1 MIASTAGFSSL
12 TSREITAQAVFCVC
26 AGEDVVSA
34 AASASIVTQGLF
46 FAGAFDDYISAEKRP
61 QFPQSMKTA
70 SSCIALIDF
79 DKDPELALK
88 TVERLGQIFIKRICM
103 IAVGSELS
111 SALLLRAVRAGCTEY
126 LTKPVNT
133 VDLTSSFVRFK
144 QLMAISPQAQ
154 SSTGR
159 VLAFFGAKG
168 GVGTTTLAVHLAMH
182 LVRQHHRKTLIID
195 HKHQLG
201 HVALYL
207 GLKDTQYHFDELLRN
222 VDRLDVELLNGYAIQ
237 HASGLVVIASPD
249 ISTKYYECKQ
259 DEIERVMDFLR
270 REYDYILIDSS
281 VEYED
286 TKMSIIEQADDV
298 YLISTPDVASLRDL
312 ARLVEHISLS
322 PSADGKLQLTIN
334 RSTANDSVTAEQI
347 RKAVRFPVSNAIP
360 NNYVELLRSINQG
373 EPISPSKKSDFNHAI
388 AAWASK
394 IVGMKDKARPQQG
407 DSTSSKRNF
416 AFWR

>member
-1 MIASTAGFSSL
+1 MTASSIASPSP
-12 TSREITAQAVFCVC
+12 TSKDTGAQAIFCVC
-26 AGEDVVSA
+26 AGDDVISA
-34 AASASIVTQGLF
+34 AANASSSLPGFF
-46 FAGAFDDYISAEKRP
+46 FAGAFHDYITAEKRP
-61 QFPQSMKTA
+61 QFPPSMKTA

-88 TVERLGQIFIKRICM
+88 TAERLGQIFIKRICI
-103 IAVGSELS
+103 IAIGSELNP
-111 SALLLRAVRAGCTEY
+111 ALILRAVRAGCMEY
-126 LTKPVNT
+126 LTKPVNPA
-133 VDLTSSFVRFK
+133 DLASALVRFR
-144 QLMAISPQAQ
+144 QFMAVSPEAQ

-182 LVRQHHRKTLIID
+182 LVRQHNRRTLIID

-222 VDRLDVELLNGYAIQ
+222 VDRLDTELLNGYAIR
-237 HASGLVVIASPD
+237 HSSGLVVIASPD
-249 ISTKYYECKQ
+249 ISSKYYECKQ

-312 ARLVEHISLS
+312 VRLVEHISLS
-322 PSADGKLQLTIN
+322 PSADGKLKLAIN

-347 RKAVRFPVSNAIP
+347 RKAVRFPVSNAVP
-360 NNYVELLRSINQG
+360 NNYVELLRAINQG
-373 EPISPSKKSDFNHAI
+373 EPVEPSRKSEFNHAL
-388 AAWASK
+388 AAWALQ
-394 IVGMKDKARPQQG
+394 IVGVKENGRPQQEEAPA
-407 DSTSSKRNF
+407 KRNF